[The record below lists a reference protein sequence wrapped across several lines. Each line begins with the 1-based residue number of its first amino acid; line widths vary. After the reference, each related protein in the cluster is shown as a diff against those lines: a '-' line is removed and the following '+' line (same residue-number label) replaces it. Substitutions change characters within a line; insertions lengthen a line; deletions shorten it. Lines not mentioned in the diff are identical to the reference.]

1 MKQKLKKII
10 KILINTINIVLI
22 LLTITLAFIAVFKK
36 EWIEAF
42 IEWMKIIVEWI
53 GYWNYVIWFS
63 SSLIEAFPVI
73 WVVIP
78 WQNILLV
85 VGWFFWAIS
94 YLNLIYLM
102 IIASIWA
109 ILWNYIGYVLWKYY
123 WDSFFTKYGNWF
135 GIWLTEVKYLKKSI
149 DKWWA
154 WWIIL
159 WKFHPMTRAFLPF
172 IAWSMWMKSIKF
184 MIYNIIGSIIR
195 SITIIWLGVIFV
207 EYYEILLEHAWKIMI
222 IIFWAIAFYIY
233 KFKKKEFMQYLH
245 EKNNELEQLWKK

>member
-1 MKQKLKKII
+1 MKQKLKGII
-10 KILINTINIVLI
+10 KTIINTINIILI
-22 LLTITLAFIAVFKK
+22 ALTIILALISVFKK

-42 IEWMKIIVEWI
+42 IEWMKMIVEWI
-53 GYWNYVIWFS
+53 GYWNYFIWFS

-78 WQNILLV
+78 WQNILLI

-102 IIASIWA
+102 IIASTWA
-109 ILWNYIGYVLWKYY
+109 IIGNYIGYILWKYY
-123 WDSFFTKYGNWF
+123 WDNFFTKYGNWF

-172 IAWSMWMKSIKF
+172 IAWSMWMKSFKF
-184 MIYNIIGSIIR
+184 MVYNIIGSIIR
-195 SITIIWLGVIFV
+195 AITIIWLGVIFV
-207 EYYEILLEHAWKIMI
+207 EYYKVLLEHSWKIMI
-222 IIFWAIAFYIY
+222 VIFWAIAFYIY
-233 KFKKKEFMQYLH
+233 KYRKKEFMNYLN